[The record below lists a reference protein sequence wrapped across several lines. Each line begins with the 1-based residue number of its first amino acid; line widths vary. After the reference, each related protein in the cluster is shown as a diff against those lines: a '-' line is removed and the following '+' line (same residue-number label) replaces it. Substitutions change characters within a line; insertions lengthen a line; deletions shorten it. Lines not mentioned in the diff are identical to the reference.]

1 MQELRTSNGRP
12 VTTRPA
18 RVRGESAPGIQEGRV
33 GGESTWMSVVL
44 NEPSL
49 GNSLVGRELGQ

>member
-1 MQELRTSNGRP
+1 MEDLLP
-12 VTTRPA
+12 LWPA
-18 RVRGESAPGIQEGRV
+18 RVRGERTAGIQEGRV